1 MMYRLR
7 AALQGFCRR
16 LSRFMARHFI
26 DRESEWADAE
36 ELGRLGQYVDG
47 LLEKIARELGQGFI
61 DADPCYT
68 SEDDNACTYCPFA
81 AACGFTDGEGGDR
94 SRPMRPVG
102 RDEFFTDIKVLTG
115 GKA

>member
-36 ELGRLGQYVDG
+36 ELAGR
-47 LLEKIARELGQGFI
+47 R
-61 DADPCYT
+61 
-68 SEDDNACTYCPFA
+68 A
-81 AACGFTDGEGGDR
+81 AGKCLRLRNPAGIGW
-94 SRPMRPVG
+94 
-102 RDEFFTDIKVLTG
+102 DIL
-115 GKA
+115 